1 MESGMKSSLRT
12 RIKRIENAMG
22 SLNPNNLMRV
32 TTIKLPN
39 DVSDDTRD
47 DMVEEAKAT
56 LPERDDL
63 AKDYIVALRYVSG
76 DGMPKGGTWSIVNS
90 NVQRTAI

>member
-1 MESGMKSSLRT
+1 MKSSLRT
-12 RIKRIENAMG
+12 RIKRIENAIG
-22 SLNPNNLMRV
+22 GLNPSSLMRV
-32 TTIKLPN
+32 TTVKLPN